1 MRKIHRGGEEQPA
14 RPVGRKVNVS
24 QSRREVHSAAENR
37 TRAPKAPKSPKPPK
51 EKSKHPLLRFIG
63 RTLAT
68 VLCLGIMLGS
78 VVAVGMV
85 FYVVQATAND
95 GDLLDLDNIQ
105 LSQSSMV
112 VATDPDTGAQVEYAT
127 LRSSNSHRVWADL
140 EQIPSNLQYAF
151 ICTEDKDFYSEPGVN
166 FKRTIGAMINE
177 YLLPIYSSKQ
187 GASTLEQQLIKN
199 LTDDN
204 SASGIDGALRKVRE
218 IYRALCLSRSY
229 SKETILEAYLNTIS
243 FTGTIQGV
251 QTAANEYFNK
261 DVSQLSLWECATIA
275 SITKN
280 PTNYNPYT
288 NPENLINRRNF
299 IMYNMWQQGVISEED
314 YRNGAAQPLVLA
326 EEDSGK
332 KPSTVTSY
340 FTDALFNEVVQDIM
354 AKEGISESEA
364 QKLLYTGGFTI
375 EATVNT
381 KLQSQM
387 ENLMLNT
394 DDAYFPAGWHEEE
407 VTSISDDDVQVFNE
421 DGTPKTRTGEDGTVY
436 YYRNVRTQAA
446 MVTLDYDGNVL
457 AIVGGLGEKTKSL
470 SLNRAYN
477 VERQT
482 GSTIKPIGAYALGIE
497 YGLVNWSTML
507 NNSPLYQKQDMI
519 IRDEDYCRK
528 NGLMGLSDKQLR
540 AYPNAWRSWPR
551 NYGGSSY
558 AGPETLRKA
567 LVNSHNTA
575 AAQALMTLV
584 GVDNSVAFLHAM
596 GIDDA
601 HIDATPFGLSL
612 GSSGIT
618 PMQMAVAFG
627 VLANGGVYQQPISVL
642 GISDSTG
649 KVIWDGHQQQERH
662 RVFSESTA
670 YMVVDMLKQ
679 AVSSGTGT
687 NAKIKGQTVAGKTG
701 TNSDQKG
708 VFFAGMTGYYSS
720 ALWVGHDNYK
730 ALSSKSTGSRSAAPL
745 WQSYMS
751 KIHQGLSNRDI
762 LEGSASDY
770 GLVKVT
776 TCAVSGQLATD
787 ACRSDAMGYGVVTDY
802 WKAGTEPTVSC
813 QMHTTQTICSVSGLL
828 ASPYCPDTVTRGVLT
843 IPSGHP
849 LASFIGTEYEDVL
862 IEYLGSYAVLGAS
875 GTCPYHTSASSSGSN
890 TMVENTLIP
899 DAKILLSQAYA
910 QLQSMDIVN
919 DAQRYS
925 AIQSAITNLEYV
937 ISLPAPTTAEVASA
951 MGQLTQAMAGLY

>member
-24 QSRREVHSAAENR
+24 QSRREARPAVENR
-37 TRAPKAPKSPKPPK
+37 TRTPKAPKSPKPPK
-51 EKSKHPLLRFIG
+51 EKSKHPILRFIG
-63 RTLAT
+63 RTVAT

-204 SASGIDGALRKVRE
+204 SASGINGALRKVRE

-261 DVSQLSLWECATIA
+261 DVSQLTLWECATIA

-288 NPENLINRRNF
+288 NPENLIHRRNF

-354 AKEGISESEA
+354 TKEGISESEA

-457 AIVGGLGEKTKSL
+457 AIAGGLGEKTKSL

-507 NNSPLYQKQDMI
+507 NNSPLYQKRGYDHPG
-519 IRDEDYCRK
+519 R
-528 NGLMGLSDKQLR
+528 GLLPQEWPDGALRQAAPRLPQRMAQLAPQLWRQLR
-540 AYPNAWRSWPR
+540 R
-551 NYGGSSY
+551 
-558 AGPETLRKA
+558 
-567 LVNSHNTA
+567 
-575 AAQALMTLV
+575 
-584 GVDNSVAFLHAM
+584 
-596 GIDDA
+596 
-601 HIDATPFGLSL
+601 
-612 GSSGIT
+612 
-618 PMQMAVAFG
+618 
-627 VLANGGVYQQPISVL
+627 QQ
-642 GISDSTG
+642 
-649 KVIWDGHQQQERH
+649 
-662 RVFSESTA
+662 
-670 YMVVDMLKQ
+670 
-679 AVSSGTGT
+679 
-687 NAKIKGQTVAGKTG
+687 
-701 TNSDQKG
+701 
-708 VFFAGMTGYYSS
+708 
-720 ALWVGHDNYK
+720 
-730 ALSSKSTGSRSAAPL
+730 
-745 WQSYMS
+745 
-751 KIHQGLSNRDI
+751 
-762 LEGSASDY
+762 
-770 GLVKVT
+770 
-776 TCAVSGQLATD
+776 
-787 ACRSDAMGYGVVTDY
+787 
-802 WKAGTEPTVSC
+802 
-813 QMHTTQTICSVSGLL
+813 
-828 ASPYCPDTVTRGVLT
+828 
-843 IPSGHP
+843 
-849 LASFIGTEYEDVL
+849 
-862 IEYLGSYAVLGAS
+862 
-875 GTCPYHTSASSSGSN
+875 
-890 TMVENTLIP
+890 
-899 DAKILLSQAYA
+899 
-910 QLQSMDIVN
+910 
-919 DAQRYS
+919 
-925 AIQSAITNLEYV
+925 
-937 ISLPAPTTAEVASA
+937 
-951 MGQLTQAMAGLY
+951 

>member
-1 MRKIHRGGEEQPA
+1 MQLCPATVLKCQEAIPISNNEMRKIHRGGEEQPA

-24 QSRREVHSAAENR
+24 QSRREVHSAVENR

-51 EKSKHPLLRFIG
+51 EKSKHPILRFIG
-63 RTLAT
+63 RTVAT

-288 NPENLINRRNF
+288 NPENLIHRRNF

-354 AKEGISESEA
+354 TKEGISESEA

-457 AIVGGLGEKTKSL
+457 AIAGGLGEKTKSL

-551 NYGGSSY
+551 NYGGNYGDGSDLPLWNGLARSLNTIAVRVGDLVGASNIFNFVYNTLQLNTLDPTNDVGLAQMVMGSQTKGVTPMALAAAFQIFYDGEYTTPHLYTRVLDRDGNIYLENNATSY
-558 AGPETLRKA
+558 QALTPDTAYVMNRLLKNVLWGYDAPYDMTKTLSKQQAKTRTCVMAWKA
-567 LVNSHNTA
+567 LMEQ
-575 AAQALMTLV
+575 AQADL
-584 GVDNSVAFLHAM
+584 
-596 GIDDA
+596 
-601 HIDATPFGLSL
+601 P
-612 GSSGIT
+612 
-618 PMQMAVAFG
+618 
-627 VLANGGVYQQPISVL
+627 
-642 GISDSTG
+642 
-649 KVIWDGHQQQERH
+649 
-662 RVFSESTA
+662 
-670 YMVVDMLKQ
+670 
-679 AVSSGTGT
+679 
-687 NAKIKGQTVAGKTG
+687 
-701 TNSDQKG
+701 
-708 VFFAGMTGYYSS
+708 
-720 ALWVGHDNYK
+720 YK
-730 ALSSKSTGSRSAAPL
+730 AFPASA
-745 WQSYMS
+745 
-751 KIHQGLSNRDI
+751 
-762 LEGSASDY
+762 
-770 GLVKVT
+770 
-776 TCAVSGQLATD
+776 
-787 ACRSDAMGYGVVTDY
+787 GVVERRY
-802 WKAGTEPTVSC
+802 C
-813 QMHTTQTICSVSGLL
+813 TQSGLL
-828 ASPYCPDTVTRGVLT
+828 AGAGCPSTAVGYYRADDLPDTCTYSHAAPQAAAPAENTDDAVPTQPV
-843 IPSGHP
+843 IP
-849 LASFIGTEYEDVL
+849 TD
-862 IEYLGSYAVLGAS
+862 
-875 GTCPYHTSASSSGSN
+875 TSALD
-890 TMVENTLIP
+890 TE
-899 DAKILLSQAYA
+899 
-910 QLQSMDIVN
+910 
-919 DAQRYS
+919 
-925 AIQSAITNLEYV
+925 
-937 ISLPAPTTAEVASA
+937 
-951 MGQLTQAMAGLY
+951 